1 MNRRDAMNSR
11 GTKVH
16 AHCPNGMEHDSPEMP
31 APSKL
36 NSDQEPAEKEVL
48 LGQLADKL
56 VQMGWLSSGSPGVRA
71 IMDNFRQAPE
81 DQILGLIEAC
91 ERRIADPP
99 RCGCAPRST

>member
-1 MNRRDAMNSR
+1 MDRRDGMNSR

-16 AHCPNGMEHDSPEMP
+16 VHCPKGMEHDSPEMSVP
-31 APSKL
+31 LIP
-36 NSDQEPAEKEVL
+36 NSDRQPASKEVL
-48 LGQLADKL
+48 LEQLAEKL

-99 RCGCAPRST
+99 RCGCAPRSK